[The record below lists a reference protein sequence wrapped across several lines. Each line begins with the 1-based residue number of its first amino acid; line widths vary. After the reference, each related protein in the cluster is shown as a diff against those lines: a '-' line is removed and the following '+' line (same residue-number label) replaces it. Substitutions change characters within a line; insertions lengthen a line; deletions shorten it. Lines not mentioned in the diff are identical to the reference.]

1 MLQNTKKNKTRRLYF
16 PERINEAMNG
26 IFDHPLTIVEAPM
39 GYGKTTSVREHL
51 NKAGVNVLW
60 QRVYDSSTSS
70 FWNGFSRLFRE
81 LDDKRS
87 QSLLQLGFP
96 DDSILAQEALNLIE
110 DIKLP
115 VITVLVIDDYHL
127 IDNPEVNSLIEL
139 LVEREIDNLHIVIT
153 TRFTGLQNLE
163 ELALKGYLHHI
174 TEEIFELNPEE
185 IVIYYKLCGISLND
199 IDANKLYSLS
209 EGWITALYLLMLNFL
224 EDGSFVT
231 IDNIYN
237 LMEKAIYTPYSEE
250 TKDFL
255 LTMCIFD
262 SFTLEQA
269 FHMWQKKN
277 AVKLL
282 TEISNKNAFVKYD
295 ARRQTYHIHSIF
307 LNFLKEVLES
317 RNIKLDLN
325 RRAAHWFLK
334 TGDYRLAMHYFYLC
348 NDFDKLYLAF
358 EKEKATGKN
367 IENNKELLIKY
378 LVECPEEIKAKHHL
392 AVLIMAFRLYF
403 YNEIDLFR
411 KTCGEFMRNIQTD
424 ESMNDDQRNHLLG
437 EFEMLMSFTG
447 YNDILKMA
455 DHHKKASRL
464 LNEPSSFIRSNSIWT
479 FGSPS
484 IIYMFYRETGKL
496 EEHIQDVTED
506 MPRYSHLT
514 NGNATGAEY
523 IMKAEWHFNSGDFE
537 NAEIFL
543 HQALYKA
550 RSNQQMAN
558 IICALFLESRIAL
571 IKGNFTM
578 LENMQGEIT
587 DTGEYL
593 LIQTKE
599 ICEGYLYS
607 LLQQSDKI
615 PKWLRTGDFSSNRL
629 LFPIYSMLNI
639 VYGRVLLITGEHL
652 KLIGST
658 ESFLGVA
665 SVFPNLLGQVYIY
678 IYLAAANNRIF
689 RQKEALVALKQSLDI
704 ALPDK
709 VYMPFVENCDYI
721 LPLLEEL
728 NRQGIYRREIAK
740 ILELYKPYKKAVGR
754 IIKEYFAERKPAL
767 AERELEIAQLA
778 AEGFS
783 NKEIGGRLFISQ
795 NTVKTQL
802 KRIFEKLDINSRIL
816 LKQYFNQSLKKS
828 PTSTSEVKFHSK
840 SSPTG

>member
-1 MLQNTKKNKTRRLYF
+1 MLQNIKKNKTRSLYF
-16 PERINEAMNG
+16 PKRLNEAMNG
-26 IFDHPLTIVEAPM
+26 IFYHPLTIVEAPM

-51 NKAGVNVLW
+51 NKVGVNVLW

-70 FWNGFSRLFRE
+70 FWNGFGRLFRE

-96 DDSILAQEALNLIE
+96 DDGIFVQEALNLIE
-110 DIKLP
+110 DIKLT
-115 VITVLVIDDYHL
+115 VKTVLVIDDYHL
-127 IDNPEVNSLIEL
+127 IDSPKINSLIEL
-139 LVEREIDNLHIVIT
+139 LVENEIDNLHIVIIA
-153 TRFTGLQNLE
+153 RFTGLQNLE

-174 TEEIFELNPEE
+174 TEEIFELNPKG
-185 IVIYYKLCGISLND
+185 IVKYYKLCGISLNKIEAD
-199 IDANKLYSLS
+199 KLYSLS
-209 EGWITALYLLMLNFL
+209 EGWITALYLLMLNFI
-224 EDGSFVT
+224 EDGSFST
-231 IDNIYN
+231 IANIYK
-237 LMEKAIYTPYSEE
+237 LIEKAVYTPYSEE

-269 FHMWQKKN
+269 FHMWQKEN
-277 AVKLL
+277 AGKLL

-295 ARRQTYHIHSIF
+295 ARKRTYHIHSIF

-317 RNIKLDLN
+317 RNIKLDLY
-325 RRAAHWFLK
+325 RRAAHWSLK
-334 TGDYRLAMHYFYLC
+334 TGDYRLAMHYFYLN
-348 NDFDKLYLAF
+348 NDFDQLYLAF
-358 EKEKATGKN
+358 EKEKATNKN

-378 LVECPEEIKAKHHL
+378 LVECPDEVKAKHHL
-392 AVLIMAFRLYF
+392 AVLIMAFRLYS

-424 ESMNDDQRNHLLG
+424 ESINDDQRNHFLG

-455 DHHKKASRL
+455 EHHKKASRL
-464 LNEPSSFIRSNSIWT
+464 LKEPSSFIRSNSIWT

-496 EEHIQDVTED
+496 EEHIQGVTED
-506 MPRYSHLT
+506 MPRYSQMT
-514 NGNATGAEY
+514 NGNATGAGD
-523 IMKAEWHFNSGDFE
+523 IVKAEWHFNRGDFE
-537 NAEIFL
+537 NAEILL
-543 HQALYKA
+543 HQALRKA
-550 RSNQQMAN
+550 RSKKQMAN
-558 IICALFLESRIAL
+558 IICALFLETRIAM
-571 IKGNFTM
+571 IKGNLTM
-578 LENMQGEIT
+578 LEILENMHGEIT
-587 DTGEYL
+587 EAGEYL
-593 LIQTKE
+593 LIHTKE

-607 LLQQSDKI
+607 LLQQSDKL

-629 LFPIYSMLNI
+629 LFPIYPMLNI
-639 VYGRVLLITGEHL
+639 VYGRALLITGEHL
-652 KLIGST
+652 KLIGNS

-665 SVFPNLLGQVYIY
+665 SVFPNLLGQIYTY
-678 IYLAAANNRIF
+678 IYLAAANNRIL

-728 NRQGIYRREIAK
+728 KRQGIYRQDIAK
-740 ILELYKPYKKAVGR
+740 ILELYKPYQKAVGL
-754 IIKEYFAERKPAL
+754 ITNEYFPERKPAL
-767 AERELEIAQLA
+767 ADREIEIAQLA

-783 NKEIGGRLFISQ
+783 NKEIGERLFISQ

-802 KRIFEKLDINSRIL
+802 KRIFEKLEINSRVL
-816 LKQYFNQSLKKS
+816 LKQHFNHSQQKS
-828 PTSTSEVKFHSK
+828 PTSISGS
-840 SSPTG
+840 